1 MCLNSYTLCNLGT
14 IHFCS
19 VKKYVSEMSAIFKVY
34 VLIAKLSLATQ
45 RNEKFQNIFF
55 ESESFHYY
63 YLAAMMTCVLGRNML
78 SNCIWYF

>member
-1 MCLNSYTLCNLGT
+1 MYLNFYKLCDLGI

-19 VKKYVSEMSAIFKVY
+19 VNKYVSEMLSIFKVF

-45 RNEKFQNIFF
+45 RDEKFQNF

-63 YLAAMMTCVLGRNML
+63 YLAAMMTCVLGCKML